1 MGVWWS
7 GAGETGGNITNVSP
21 PDSGGSGNGNNQ
33 DDQNNQTGETGSSG
47 HKLLDQY
54 NQLVAE
60 GKGGTTQAQN
70 LGRYLGRVE
79 QKYQSGAG
87 PGGYEGESLFND
99 LSPSEQHVSELEKK
113 YKLDPQA
120 AAWES
125 KSELEKIRTLAA
137 MEADDPKYRESWEGQ
152 QMKAQGKGPGTKEW
166 IDRFGMPSI
175 VAMPTYYQGDY
186 EYEKGREQTW
196 DKDPI
201 MTKVGT
207 DEFGQEL
214 GGEYIY
220 SELGQRLMDQ
230 YQGQEDFDYGMAKD
244 AYWSDRAAQE
254 SQPEEGSWYTG
265 HQSGGGYGGGGGGYY
280 GDPRTGNPIDR
291 YGNFYTPQAN
301 LQQAMV
307 NVHGTPT
314 VFKKRGGIVSLLG
327 LGS

>member
-1 MGVWWS
+1 MAEKTKAGSVMGVWWE
-7 GAGETGGNITNVSP
+7 GAETSTNVTNVSP

-60 GKGGTTQAQN
+60 GKGGTTQAQD

-79 QKYQSGAG
+79 QKKQA
-87 PGGYEGESLFND
+87 EGESLYGEV
-99 LSPSEQHVSELEKK
+99 SPPTTEEQYE
-113 YKLDPQA
+113 QA
-120 AAWES
+120 AFGLTEW
-125 KSELEKIRTLAA
+125 EKIQKLAS
-137 MEADDPKYRESWEGQ
+137 MEAADPKYAKSWEGQ
-152 QMKAQGKGPGTKEW
+152 QMIKQGKGPGTPEW
-166 IDRFGMPSI
+166 IDKFGMPSI
-175 VAMPTYYQGDY
+175 IAMPTHYQKDY
-186 EYEKGREQTW
+186 EYEKGRELTW

-201 MTKVGT
+201 M
-207 DEFGQEL
+207 DSSGQ
-214 GGEYIY
+214 YIY
-220 SELGQRLMDQ
+220 SGQGQALMDQ
-230 YQGQEDFDYGMAKD
+230 LEGATSRGLPSGFDYQQSKD
-244 AYWSDRAAQE
+244 AYWDDRAVQE

-265 HQSGGGYGGGGGGYY
+265 HQSGGYGGGGGGGYY

-314 VFKKRGGIVSLLG
+314 VFKKRGGIVSLLR
-327 LGS
+327 LN

>member
-79 QKYQSGAG
+79 QKKQAEGDSLYDPGQSPLAPGQTRGPAG
-87 PGGYEGESLFND
+87 RALTTKEKVEDLAFMEAGSLFDPEN
-99 LSPSEQHVSELEKK
+99 K
-113 YKLDPQA
+113 YV
-120 AAWES
+120 
-125 KSELEKIRTLAA
+125 KSF
-137 MEADDPKYRESWEGQ
+137 EGQ
-152 QMKAQGKGPGTKEW
+152 QFFDYWLDPEKGNLKKDDPALQEAW
-166 IDRFGMPSI
+166 IQQFGMPSI
-175 VAMPTYYQGDY
+175 VASQGW
-186 EYEKGREQTW
+186 G
-196 DKDPI
+196 DPI
-201 MTKVGT
+201 KTTYRT
-207 DEFGQEL
+207 DEFGHEL

-220 SELGQRLMDQ
+220 SGLGQALMDQ
-230 YQGQEDFDYGMAKD
+230 YNQPGFDYGTAKAD
-244 AYWSDRAAQE
+244 YWSNRAAAE
-254 SQPEEGSWYTG
+254 SAGQGQPSWV
-265 HQSGGGYGGGGGGYY
+265 GGDGGGGGGGGYGY
-280 GDPRTGNPIDR
+280 QQEGKPPPKRMV
-291 YGNFYTPQAN
+291 NFYTPQAN

-307 NVHGTPT
+307 NVHEAPT
-314 VFKKRGGIVSLLG
+314 GFQMDIPTGFQPTGIKMKRGGIVSLLR